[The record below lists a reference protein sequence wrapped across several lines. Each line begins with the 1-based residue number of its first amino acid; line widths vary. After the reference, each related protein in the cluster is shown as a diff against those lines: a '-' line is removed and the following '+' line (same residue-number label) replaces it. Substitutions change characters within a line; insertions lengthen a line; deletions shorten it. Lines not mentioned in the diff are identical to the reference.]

1 MKNEEFEKKK
11 AYSIFLLEDVLGVDS
26 EIIDALHSGLVCISE
41 SPDKEGNFS
50 YTLASESMQD
60 ALKAITGETG
70 HFTYHIIKEGSIKY
84 FLYVEDTCPLTDPV
98 RFHAFV
104 YDTTNPF
111 EFQSYYTDVEIG
123 LTAEKGSLMLICEDR
138 EREAETQ
145 E

>member
-1 MKNEEFEKKK
+1 MNSEELEKKK

-26 EIIDALHSGLVCISE
+26 EIIDALHSGLICISE

-60 ALKAITGETG
+60 ALKAITDETG
-70 HFTYHIIKEGSIKY
+70 HFTYHIIKEGSVKY
-84 FLYVEDTCPLTDPV
+84 FLYVEDTCYPTESV
-98 RFHAFV
+98 SFHAFV

-123 LTAEKGSLMLICEDR
+123 LTEKGSLMLICEDR
-138 EREAETQ
+138 ERKAET
-145 E
+145 